1 MATVNKPIVS
11 FGKLVAGMDHPN
23 LLDVQLRAFETLLQ
37 TDAAAREREDV
48 GLERVFNEIFPIS
61 DVNGNFSL
69 EYVRYAL
76 GEPKYDMEE
85 CMERD
90 MTYAAPLK
98 ATLRL
103 VVWEDI
109 GDERRPK
116 DIIEKEV
123 YLGDLPVLTPLGTFI
138 INGAERV
145 IVSQLHRSPGVVFEE
160 TTHPNGSKLFSARI
174 IPFRGSWV
182 EFTIDIHDVVAV
194 HIDKKKKFPATALLR
209 TVGYSRDADILS
221 VFFNRD
227 TVALASLAGEGTR
240 EGRRG
245 EVFHGFLAADVP
257 DPAVLGPEGPRLYRD
272 VVVPGTGEVF
282 ERGSRLTPA
291 AYRALTEGGVYSLPV
306 IASALLA
313 RAGDEVN
320 AEVIGRLQRA
330 GIESVQ
336 LFRTQGQTGT
346 SLRATLA
353 KDPTRGTLDS
363 LFAIHNLVRP
373 GTAPAPDVWT
383 EDEYFEGGD
392 TIMHVA
398 DFLRA
403 WSERDSAPSDPSSR
417 EAQRSAEERMLRY
430 AQERGIRYVWE
441 NFREERAEKTARP
454 SRVLVYELNRVVQ
467 VYSQVWRLLF
477 QPRAT
482 LVVSGDLADGGS
494 ATARSDY
501 SEYLEETLNK
511 RYDLGRVGRYKINQR
526 LSDAFRSLDFAVPP
540 AGMTALTAQDVL
552 AILYNLVELHEGRG
566 YTDDIDHL
574 GNRRVRSVGELI
586 ANQFSVGLS
595 RMARLVRERMS
606 IVSDPDKINID
617 DLVNARTV
625 SAVIQQFFGS
635 SQLSQFMDQTNPL
648 AEMTHKRRLSALG
661 PGGLTRERAG
671 FEVRDV
677 HYSHYGRMCPIE
689 TPEGPNIGLI
699 NSLTTYSRIN
709 DLGFIE
715 TPYRKVVR
723 AVVQY
728 PATVKLD
735 DAVRLVLGER
745 SKVFAK
751 KGEEVD
757 AARGREV
764 FRAMIV
770 GAELAE
776 DVLDWT
782 PLFPRML
789 AGEIPQPE
797 WDAAF
802 VTLTVLAR
810 RGERVT
816 EELADRIAAQP
827 VNLVRVVSRR
837 AGAAAR
843 GVAPEAIRNPASLPV
858 RVFAPKSAAVLAV
871 PGTVLTPEVVDA
883 IHARQMEGLAP
894 ADFGDTPDEVA
905 LDFVTGVAA
914 LSPEGDVGRIPV
926 GTKAPVI
933 HVTPVVTRITAWLS
947 ANEEEN
953 ARIAQANAPLG
964 PDFTFTN
971 EFILCRERGDFPLLR
986 PDEIDFMDVAPD
998 QLVSIAAALIPFL
1011 EHDDANRAL
1020 MGSNMQRQAVPL
1032 LFPDA
1037 PLVGTGLE
1045 HVIAVDSG
1053 AVVVARRGGVVKE
1066 VTADH
1071 IVVDAGGEGLTGDEP
1086 LRRLA
1091 QFDRYRMKK
1100 YWRTNQDT
1108 ALNQRPLVFPG
1119 QQVKKG
1125 DVLADGAS
1133 TDGGELAL
1141 GRNLLVAF
1149 MPWYGNNFEDAIIL
1163 SDRLVRDDVYTSIH
1177 IQELELQVR
1186 DTKRGM
1192 EEITREIPNVAEES
1206 LVDLDERGVVRIG
1219 ARVKAGDILVG
1230 KITPKG
1236 ETELSPEEKL
1246 LTAIFG
1252 EKAKDVKDSSL
1263 KVPPGVE
1270 GTVIDVKIF
1279 SRRIDDPILEKERGQ
1294 KIGELR
1300 TFERNEIQRIGEAR
1314 DEEVKEL
1321 IRGKEAALF
1330 LKKGTVEPYFNEG
1343 TVLSDEVVDALDLG
1357 EVDLTTLKV
1366 TDRATNEQ
1374 LRRLIDESKRRI
1386 ERVRQKTENQIDKV
1400 FQPDEL
1406 PPGVVQLVKVYLA
1419 EKRKIS
1425 VGDKMAGRHGNKGII
1440 ARIVPAE
1447 DMPVM
1452 PDGTPVDVCLN
1463 PLGVPSR
1470 MNVGQ
1475 ILETHLG
1482 WASRVLGFESK
1493 TPVFQGASE
1502 DEIGVLIRLA
1512 GVVWAGRALGV
1523 TAQPPTFTVDDVRA
1537 IAHAAHALEEGSEP
1551 EPRPEI
1557 GIGRP
1562 VDRLLVG
1569 DRVPA
1574 EVREKLAPL
1583 PAYLVAAAREVAA
1596 MKEADFETLYPAA
1609 AALAAAGGKPKAGDT
1624 LVNAA
1629 LEEHMAA
1636 AGLTPGGKVWM
1647 RDGRSGNT
1655 FESPVTIGAIYM
1667 LKLSHLVDDKIHARS
1682 IGPYSLVTQQPLA
1695 GKAQFGGQRF
1705 GEMEVWALEAY
1716 GAAHTLQEILTVK
1729 SDDVNGRSRV
1739 YEAIV
1744 KGENLP
1750 EPGLPES
1757 FNVLVKELQALGISV
1772 TLGS

>member
-1 MATVNKPIVS
+1 MQEKAIVS
-11 FGKLVAGMDHPN
+11 FGKLEAGMEMPN
-23 LLDVQLRAFETLLQ
+23 LLDVQLRAFQTLLQ
-37 TDAAAREREDV
+37 TDAAAQEREDV

-69 EYVRYAL
+69 EFVRYSL
-76 GEPKYDMEE
+76 GEPKYDIEE

-103 VVWEDI
+103 IVWEDV

-123 YLGDLPVLTPLGTFI
+123 YLGDLPLLTPLGTFI
-138 INGAERV
+138 VNGAERV

-160 TTHPNGSKLFSARI
+160 TVHPNGSKLFSARI

-182 EFTIDIHDVVAV
+182 EFTIDIHDVISV
-194 HIDKKKKFPATALLR
+194 HIDKKKKFPASALLR
-209 TVGYSRDADILS
+209 AVGFSRDADVLQL
-221 VFFNRD
+221 FFAREPATLESLDRD
-227 TVALASLAGEGTR
+227 SGRETR
-240 EGRRG
+240 RNA
-245 EVFHGFLAADVP
+245 EVFHGFLAEDIP
-257 DPAVLGPEGPRLYRD
+257 DLALLGENGSAVLYRD
-272 VVVPGTGEVF
+272 VVLPGTGELF
-282 ERGSRLTPA
+282 ERGSHLTADMYQAIRA
-291 AYRALTEGGVYSLPV
+291 AGIMQLP
-306 IASALLA
+306 IAPQNLLA
-313 RAGDEVN
+313 RAGDELN
-320 AEVIGRLQRA
+320 AELLGRLQRA
-330 GIESVQ
+330 GIESAA
-336 LFRTQGQTGT
+336 LFRPQTHGGT
-346 SLRATLA
+346 SIRSTLA
-353 KDPTRGTLDS
+353 KDPTHGTLDA
-363 LFAIHNLVRP
+363 LFAIHNLLRP
-373 GTAPAPDVWT
+373 GTAPSPEAWT
-383 EDEYFEGGD
+383 EDEFFSSQGQ
-392 TIMHVA
+392 IAHVT
-398 DFLRA
+398 DFLRLWQDA
-403 WSERDSAPSDPSSR
+403 EEALAESNVAR
-417 EAQRSAEERMLRY
+417 EMQRSTEERMVRF

-441 NFREERAEKTARP
+441 NFREDRTEKAR
-454 SRVLVYELNRVVQ
+454 STRVLVYDLARVLQ
-467 VYSQVWRLLF
+467 VYTAVWRLLF
-477 QPRAT
+477 QPRAS
-482 LVVSGDLADGGS
+482 LVVAGDLAEQGVRTRTDYGE
-494 ATARSDY
+494 Y
-501 SEYLEETLNK
+501 SEESLNK

-526 LSDAFRSLDFAVPP
+526 LQGGFEALGFTTPP

-552 AILYNLVELHEGRG
+552 AILHHLVELHEGRG

-648 AEMTHKRRLSALG
+648 AELTHKRRLSALG

-699 NSLTTYSRIN
+699 NSLTCYSRIN

-723 AVVQY
+723 GVLRYPSSAVVQESI
-728 PATVKLD
+728 
-735 DAVRLVLGER
+735 RLVLGER
-745 SKVFAK
+745 TRTFARA
-751 KGEEVD
+751 GEEID
-757 AARGREV
+757 AEKGRDI
-764 FRAMIV
+764 FRQMII

-776 DVLDWT
+776 DVRDWSA
-782 PLFPRML
+782 LLPRML
-789 AGEIPQPE
+789 AGEVAQSA
-797 WDAAF
+797 WDEFIEQAP
-802 VTLTVLAR
+802 LLAR
-810 RGERVT
+810 RGDRVT
-816 EELADRIAAQP
+816 EELAQTIAQQP

-837 AGAAAR
+837 AGAEVH
-843 GVAPEAIRNPASLPV
+843 GVAPETIRNPLSLGV
-858 RVFAPKSAAVLAV
+858 QVFQPRTAAYLGV
-871 PGTVLTPEVVDA
+871 PGTVLTPEVV
-883 IHARQMEGLAP
+883 EGLYQAQMDGLTPAEAP
-894 ADFGDTPDEVA
+894 
-905 LDFVTGVAA
+905 LDAPERVGLDYVNGVPS
-914 LSPEGDVGRIPV
+914 LTSPSEVGRIALQAE
-926 GTKAPVI
+926 APVTY
-933 HVTPVVTRITAWLS
+933 VTPVVTKIVAWLS

-953 ARIAQANAPLG
+953 ARIAQANAPLSAER
-964 PDFTFTN
+964 TFAN
-971 EFILCRERGDFPLLR
+971 EFVLCRERGDFPLLR
-986 PDEIDFMDVAPD
+986 PDEIDYMDVAPD
-998 QLVSIAAALIPFL
+998 QLVSIAAAIIPFL

-1032 LFPDA
+1032 LFPAA

-1045 HVIAVDSG
+1045 EVAARDSG
-1053 AVVVARRGGVVKE
+1053 AVVVARRSGIVQE

-1071 IVVDAGGEGLTGDEP
+1071 IVVDTGTAPPSANAEP

-1100 YWRTNQDT
+1100 FWRTNQDT
-1108 ALNQRPLVFPG
+1108 AINQRPLVRKG
-1119 QQVKKG
+1119 QQVARG
-1125 DVLADGAS
+1125 DILADGAS
-1133 TDGGELAL
+1133 TEHGELAL

-1149 MPWYGNNFEDAIIL
+1149 MPWYGHNFEDAIVL
-1163 SDRLVRDDVYTSIH
+1163 SERLVKDDVYTSIH

-1206 LVDLDERGVVRIG
+1206 LVDLDERGVIRIG

-1270 GTVIDVKIF
+1270 GTVIDVKVF
-1279 SRRIDDPILEKERGQ
+1279 SRRIDDPLLEKEHGQ
-1294 KIGELR
+1294 RIGELR
-1300 TFERNEIQRIGEAR
+1300 SFERGEIHRISEAR
-1314 DEEVKEL
+1314 DEEIKEL
-1321 IRGKEAALF
+1321 IRGKEVALF
-1330 LKKGTVEPYFNEG
+1330 LKRGTVEPFFNEG
-1343 TVLSDEVVDALDLG
+1343 TQLSEDVVNGLDLG

-1366 TDRATNEQ
+1366 TDRGTNEL
-1374 LRRLIDESKRRI
+1374 LRRLIDEAKRRI
-1386 ERVRQKTENQIDKV
+1386 ERVRQRTEEQIDKV

-1440 ARIVPAE
+1440 ARIVPEE
-1447 DMPVM
+1447 DMPFL
-1452 PDGTPVDVCLN
+1452 PDGSPVDVCLN

-1482 WASRVLGFESK
+1482 WVARVLGFEAK

-1502 DEIGVLIRLA
+1502 DEIGALLRVA
-1512 GVVWAGRALGV
+1512 GVEWARQALGI
-1523 TAQPPTFTVDDVRA
+1523 TAVPPTFDLDEVRTVIRA
-1537 IAHAAHALEEGSEP
+1537 VDAIPLDGEP
-1551 EPRPEI
+1551 MPQI
-1557 GIGRP
+1557 GIGRS
-1562 VDRLLVG
+1562 VDRLLGAASTPEAVK
-1569 DRVPA
+1569 D
-1574 EVREKLAPL
+1574 KLRSL
-1583 PAYLVAAAREVAA
+1583 GEYIVAAAQELVDRGEGG
-1596 MKEADFETLYPAA
+1596 TLEEQFPAA
-1609 AALAAAGGKPKAGDT
+1609 AALRGSKT
-1624 LVNAA
+1624 LEGLNAA
-1629 LEEHMAA
+1629 MEEHMLR
-1636 AGLTPGGKVWM
+1636 AGLTPGGKVRL
-1647 RDGRSGNT
+1647 RDGRSGEQFT
-1655 FESPVTIGAIYM
+1655 SPVTVGAIYM

-1772 TLGS
+1772 TLGG